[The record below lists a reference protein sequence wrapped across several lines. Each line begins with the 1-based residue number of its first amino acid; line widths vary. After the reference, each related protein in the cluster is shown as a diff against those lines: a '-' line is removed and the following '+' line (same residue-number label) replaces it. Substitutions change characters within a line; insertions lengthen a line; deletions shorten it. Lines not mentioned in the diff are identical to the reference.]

1 MPTVVTLAE
10 HPLSVSN
17 TKRGQHLDCVHDG
30 RRTAAIVLA

>member
-17 TKRGQHLDCVHDG
+17 TKRGQHLDCVHG
-30 RRTAAIVLA
+30 RRTAAIVFA